1 MSARY
6 CLPLRHNEVANTV
19 LNSILKKL
27 CPDKQ
32 INLSSDPE
40 TLVEHLKKTATKI
53 PHSMPDLVIWNKETK
68 LCM

>member
-6 CLPLRHNEVANTV
+6 CLPLRHNEAANTV

-40 TLVEHLKKTATKI
+40 TIKTATKI
-53 PHSMPDLVIWNKETK
+53 PHNIPDLVIWNKETK

>member
-40 TLVEHLKKTATKI
+40 TIKTATKI
-53 PHSMPDLVIWNKETK
+53 PHNIPDLVIWNKETK